1 MRAALLAT
9 LLAAALAAPA
19 RAETSHGL
27 AMQGEPALPADF
39 THLPYVNPDAP
50 KGGALTYGVQGTFDS
65 FNPFILKSMRTSARG
80 MWDPIYDNLT
90 IESLMKRSR
99 DEPFTLYG
107 LLVEKIDVPEDRS
120 SIEFFLRPE
129 AAFSDGE
136 PVKASDIVF
145 TFNLLGEKGRPPF
158 SSRMKLVEKMEVTG
172 PRSVKLTFNDRATR
186 ETPLLFGLMPIYP
199 EHATDPETF
208 ERSSLKP
215 PLGSGPYTIGEV
227 RAGEKVVYE
236 RNPDYWGRNI
246 PLNRGHFNFD
256 TVTVEYYRNDNAQF
270 EAFKKGLYDIYRE
283 TSPAKWARDYDFP
296 AVRRGE
302 IELEVYEPAVPSGM
316 LGLAFNTRR
325 PVFADREVRRA
336 LAMLFDFEWANA
348 NLFAGAYERTTSY
361 WQGSGLSSLDRP
373 ASARERALL
382 SSYPDAVAPDV
393 MKGTYRAP
401 RSDGSGRDRR
411 LLREALGILRERGYA
426 LEGGSLIGPDGKPV
440 RFELLIA
447 GDAGLSGQ
455 EIERL
460 ALGYARNAER
470 IGIQVDI
477 RAVDDSQYQARKTNY
492 EYDMIVARYT
502 SSLAPGAE
510 QTFRWGSASRDQ
522 PGTFNFAG
530 AADPA
535 LDALMDAMAAAR
547 TKEDFVAAVR
557 AFDRVLISG
566 HYVVPLYHSPKVFI
580 AHQSRLAHPER
591 TALYGPWFATWWSK
605 EAK

>member
-1 MRAALLAT
+1 MRTVFAVFVLAC
-9 LLAAALAAPA
+9 LSGPA
-19 RAETSHGL
+19 RAEMTHGL

-39 THLPYVNPDAP
+39 EHLPYVNPDAP
-50 KGGALTYGVQGTFDS
+50 KGGKLTYGVQGTFDS

-107 LLVEKIDVPEDRS
+107 LLAEKVDVPEDRS

-129 AAFSDGE
+129 AAFSDGV

-145 TFNLLGEKGRPPF
+145 TFELLAKKGRPPF
-158 SSRMKLVEKMEVTG
+158 STRMKLVEKMEQTG
-172 PRSVKLTFNDRATR
+172 PRSVKLTFTADATR

-199 EHATDPETF
+199 EHATKAETF
-208 ERSSLKP
+208 ERSSPIP
-215 PLGSGPYTIGEV
+215 PIGSGPYTIGDV
-227 RAGEKVVYE
+227 DMGRRVVYE
-236 RNPDYWGRNI
+236 RNPNYWGRDI

-256 TVTVEYYRNDNAQF
+256 EIVVDYYRNDNAQF
-270 EAFKKGLYDIYRE
+270 EALKKGLFDVYRE

-296 AVRRGE
+296 AAKRGDLRLKV
-302 IELEVYEPAVPSGM
+302 LEPEVPSGM

-325 PVFADREVRRA
+325 PIFADREVRRA
-336 LAMLFDFEWANA
+336 LGMLFDFEWANA

-361 WQGSGLSSLDRP
+361 WQGSELSSLDRP
-373 ASARERALL
+373 ADERELALL
-382 SSYPDAVAPDV
+382 ADFPNAVAPEV
-393 MKGTYRAP
+393 LAGTYRAP

-411 LLREALGILRERGYA
+411 VLREALGILRSRGYT
-426 LEGGSLIGPDGKPV
+426 LTDGKLVGASGQPLS
-440 RFELLIA
+440 FELLIA

-460 ALGYARNAER
+460 ALAYARSAAR
-470 IGIQVDI
+470 IGVQIDI
-477 RAVDDSQYQARKTNY
+477 RLVDDSQYQARKTDFD
-492 EYDMIVARYT
+492 YDMIVARYT
-502 SSLAPGAE
+502 SSLSPGAE
-510 QTFRWGSASRDQ
+510 QTFRWGSASRDL

-566 HYVVPLYHSPKVFI
+566 HYVVPLYHTPRYLL
-580 AHQSRLAHPER
+580 AHSDRLAMPD
-591 TALYGPWFATWWSK
+591 TTPLYGPWFATWWSK
-605 EAK
+605 EAER